1 MCGIAGGF
9 NLTENGK
16 RYTSRIREAITCI
29 NHRGPDG
36 HGVYQDDRVS
46 LGHRRLSII
55 DTSTDANQP
64 MLSADGNYVII
75 FNGEIF
81 NFQELHEKYLAGVK
95 LRTHSDTEIFLELFA
110 RQGTACFSLLRGFFA
125 AAIFNRASGELYV
138 VRDRFGKKPVHVF
151 SNNDA
156 VLFASELKA
165 LFGFGIPREINW
177 SVLPYYL
184 QLNYIPSP
192 LSMVKNVVK
201 LEPGHYMQIRG
212 GAVSFH
218 SYYELQRTPEI
229 YGKFSYEQAKKKLYE
244 LMDEAT
250 RLRLIAD
257 VPLGAFLSG
266 GIDSSVV
273 VALASRH
280 QQQLNTFSIG
290 YKDHP
295 FFDETR
301 YAQLVANRYQTHHT
315 VFSLTNNDFLEHIHN
330 VLEFMDE
337 PFADSSSIPMF
348 ILSQYTRKHVT
359 VALSGDGGDEVFAG
373 YNKHQAEWR
382 MRQPSFA
389 KSAVSALAP
398 LWKLLPK
405 SRNSRIGNKIR
416 QLDRFAEGAK
426 LSPEERYWRWA
437 SILDRKHATALLS
450 AHTAAAIDAGDS
462 FKPFYPPFNEDDFN
476 EVLLADMKMVLP
488 GDMLVKTD
496 LMSMANSLEVRSP
509 FLDQEVVS
517 FAFGLPASFK
527 IDGRMKKR
535 IVQDT
540 FRDILPAALY
550 DRPKQ
555 GFDIPLLDWFRKEL
569 WGMINDDL
577 LSDSLI
583 REQNIFNA
591 EEIATVKKKL
601 LSSNPG
607 DSHETIWA
615 LLVFQFW
622 YRKYIL

>member
-36 HGVYQDDRVS
+36 DGVYQDDRVS
-46 LGHRRLSII
+46 LGHKRLSII

-81 NFQELHEKYLAGVK
+81 NFQSLREKYLADVK
-95 LRTHSDTEIFLELFA
+95 LRTHSDTEIFLELFV
-110 RQGTACFSLLRGFFA
+110 RQGPACFSLLRGFYA

-151 SNNDA
+151 SNNDV

-177 SVLPYYL
+177 SILPYYL

-201 LEPGHYMQIRG
+201 LEPGHYMQISG

-218 SYYELQRTPEI
+218 NYYELQRHPEV
-229 YGKFSYEQAKKKLYE
+229 YDQFSYEQAKKKLYE

-301 YAQLVANRYQTHHT
+301 YAQLVADRYHTHHT

-382 MRQPSFA
+382 MRQPSLA

-426 LSPEERYWRWA
+426 LSPAERYWRWA

-450 AHTAAAIDAGDS
+450 AHTAAATGTGDS
-462 FKPFYPPFNEDDFN
+462 VKPFYPPFGENDFN

-577 LSDSLI
+577 LSDRVV

-591 EEIATVKKKL
+591 EEIAAVKKKL